1 MAGDAAPGDDLPKPP
16 PPSKKNRTEPKLVL
30 VSFSGEPSGPKSH
43 VSLEKPGLVILM
55 IAYQ

>member
-1 MAGDAAPGDDLPKPP
+1 MAGDAVPEDDLPKQPP
-16 PPSKKNRTEPKLVL
+16 PQKKKRTEPERVL
-30 VSFSGEPSGPKSH
+30 VSSSGEPFGPTSH

>member
-16 PPSKKNRTEPKLVL
+16 PPPKKKRTEPELVL
-30 VSFSGEPSGPKSH
+30 VSSSGEPSSPTSH
-43 VSLEKPGLVILM
+43 VSLEKPRLVILK